1 MATGVRPT
9 ILFNGVKMGQELAE
23 EVEMRCAADVKAT
36 LGEGPVWVEAE
47 QALYWVD
54 IKGRKIFRLKDQE
67 LESWDTPCRVG
78 SIAPKSSGG
87 FIAGTDKGL
96 MIIDLL
102 AGRFDVFD
110 NPENDR
116 PGNRFNDGKVDRQ
129 GRFWAGS
136 MDDAQRHASGA
147 LYRIDANRSVTLI
160 DDDYRIANGPA
171 FSPDGRTMYHN
182 DTGRQVTYAFDLDAD
197 GRASNRRVL
206 IKHPPDGGHPDGIT
220 VDSECCIWI
229 ALWGGWCIRRFST
242 SGECLQTIRLPVE
255 QPSSCAFGGP
265 DLDRLFVTS
274 AREDL
279 NEGALSKQP
288 SAGGLF
294 MLDVGVKG
302 IPEIPFAG

>member
-1 MATGVRPT
+1 MATKKGATKGTQKKDAKTPSRAGAKSRRAGARAEAKAVAGDAQASNRSKGKGAERGPKRPT
-9 ILFNGVKMGQELAE
+9 GTAMP
-23 EVEMRCAADVKAT
+23 
-36 LGEGPVWVEAE
+36 GPAR
-47 QALYWVD
+47 D
-54 IKGRKIFRLKDQE
+54 PRLPE
-67 LESWDTPCRVG
+67 P
-78 SIAPKSSGG
+78 
-87 FIAGTDKGL
+87 GTVL
-96 MIIDLL
+96 
-102 AGRFDVFD
+102 R
-110 NPENDR
+110 
-116 PGNRFNDGKVDRQ
+116 KVDRQ

-171 FSPDGRTMYHN
+171 FSPDGRIMYHN
-182 DTGRQVTYAFDLDAD
+182 DTGRQVTYAFDLDVD

-206 IKHPPDGGHPDGIT
+206 IEHPPDGGHPDGIT
-220 VDSECCIWI
+220 VDLEGCIWI
-229 ALWGGWCIRRFST
+229 ALWGGWCVRRFST
-242 SGECLQTIRLPVE
+242 SGECLQTVRLPVE